1 MKAGVWM
8 MQSRCVR
15 AAMGAAGAVA
25 AVLGVVN
32 SAKAA
37 LPPYALVGSFALP
50 AGAPGD
56 FNPVPVDVLPDG
68 RLIGIASDGRILVQT
83 AVNAGTYVQAGA
95 IDGAVFD
102 GAFGNFGASFISVSP
117 DGSRLAIG
125 DNGAFNR
132 VHFVDTG
139 SLAPIATS
147 PTVFAAAPN
156 FDGAWADG
164 SSLYVSGFGSAAGV
178 WRIDVAGL
186 TSTQVVSNATGGAG
200 GIAIRGGHIFAGDG
214 FNTADGGA
222 PTGNVRAFDLAAL
235 AGAGSAVSFDIGTLV
250 ADALSASPVRFDSA
264 GNMLI
269 GGGDFFAG
277 SSDFGFAAV
286 VDSEAILAALEGGPL
301 APDSAELRLS
311 PAGGFAYYGVEFNE
325 FTGEVLVFADGT
337 AYRYAVP
344 APACLSL
351 LALGGVAAMRRRRG
365 A

>member
-1 MKAGVWM
+1 M
-8 MQSRCVR
+8 MRIRCVR

-25 AVLGVVN
+25 ALLGTEN
-32 SAKAA
+32 AARAA
-37 LPPYALVGSFALP
+37 LPPYSLVGSFALP
-50 AGAPGD
+50 SGAPGD

-83 AVNAGTYVQAGA
+83 AVNAGTYVEAGA
-95 IDGAVFD
+95 IDGAVFS

-132 VHFVDTG
+132 VHFVETG
-139 SLAPIATS
+139 SLVAMATS

-186 TSTQVVSNATGGAG
+186 TSTQVVENATGGAG
-200 GIAIRGGHIFAGDG
+200 GIAIRGGHIYAGDG
-214 FNTADGGA
+214 FNTTDSGA

-235 AGAGSAVSFDIGTLV
+235 VGAGSAVSFDIGTLV
-250 ADALSASPVRFDSA
+250 ADALSASPVRFDSE

-277 SSDFGFAAV
+277 SNDFGYAAV
-286 VDSEAILAALEGGPL
+286 VESEAIVAAIGGGPL
-301 APDSAELRLS
+301 APDSSELRLS

-325 FTGEVLVFADGT
+325 FTGEVLVFADGI

-344 APACLSL
+344 APAGLPL
-351 LALGGVAAMRRRRG
+351 LAICGAVAMRRRRG